1 MNSFIHTPSF
11 SDRDHLHIAAP
22 LLFLSVVNWKLT
34 LVVHKLAVSVVINI
48 VVASYKHLLSD
59 KS

>member
-1 MNSFIHTPSF
+1 MHPPSP

-22 LLFLSVVNWKLT
+22 LLFLSDVNWKLT

>member
-1 MNSFIHTPSF
+1 MHPLSLP
-11 SDRDHLHIAAP
+11 DRDHLHIAAP
-22 LLFLSVVNWKLT
+22 LLFLSDVNWKLT
-34 LVVHKLAVSVVINI
+34 LVLHTFVISVVINI

>member
-1 MNSFIHTPSF
+1 MHPLSI

-22 LLFLSVVNWKLT
+22 LLFLSDVNWKLT

>member
-1 MNSFIHTPSF
+1 MHPLSL

-22 LLFLSVVNWKLT
+22 LLFLSDVNWKLT
-34 LVVHKLAVSVVINI
+34 LFVHTLVIGVVIII
-48 VVASYKHLLSD
+48 VVASCKHLLSG